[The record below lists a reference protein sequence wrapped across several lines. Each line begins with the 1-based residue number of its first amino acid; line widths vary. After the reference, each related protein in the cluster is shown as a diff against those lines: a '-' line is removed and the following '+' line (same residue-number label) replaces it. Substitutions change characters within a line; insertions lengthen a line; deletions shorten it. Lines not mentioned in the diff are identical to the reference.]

1 MLDDEQLLQMPNLMI
16 QSAPTVPA
24 SFHSPSS
31 VIGVGCSTLKQEDFH
46 SPLFID
52 TISTTTAA
60 KQDQLLRIM
69 DPDAYIVSPSQL
81 MQQSTILTGLSNS
94 MADDNFLDTIPDL
107 TDIDDD
113 DNDDDIDDDG
123 DEIKITDDYRRQ
135 DVDKNITFTNSN
147 DGGGID
153 RCMTFDGSS
162 LLGDNQ
168 FPHHQQQQQKRQ
180 HGRQMSFSCLDAAL
194 ADGPL
199 PPNAI
204 ETLLMELDAD
214 DADLTLNLMQ
224 AADSL
229 SDGKSSMTAAVD
241 ENMLSPDDL
250 ERWSNEM
257 T

>member
-1 MLDDEQLLQMPNLMI
+1 
-16 QSAPTVPA
+16 
-24 SFHSPSS
+24 
-31 VIGVGCSTLKQEDFH
+31 
-46 SPLFID
+46 
-52 TISTTTAA
+52 
-60 KQDQLLRIM
+60 M
-69 DPDAYIVSPSQL
+69 DPDAYLVSPSQL
-81 MQQSTILTGLSNS
+81 MQQSTIMAGLTNS
-94 MADDNFLDTIPDL
+94 MADDKFLDTIPDL

-113 DNDDDIDDDG
+113 DKDDDIDDDG
-123 DEIKITDDYRRQ
+123 DGIKITDDYRRQ

-147 DGGGID
+147 DGGG
-153 RCMTFDGSS
+153 MAFDGSS
-162 LLGDNQ
+162 LLGGNQ
-168 FPHHQQQQQKRQ
+168 FPHHHQQQQKRQ

-229 SDGKSSMTAAVD
+229 SGGKSSMTAAVD
-241 ENMLSPDDL
+241 ENMLSPVDL